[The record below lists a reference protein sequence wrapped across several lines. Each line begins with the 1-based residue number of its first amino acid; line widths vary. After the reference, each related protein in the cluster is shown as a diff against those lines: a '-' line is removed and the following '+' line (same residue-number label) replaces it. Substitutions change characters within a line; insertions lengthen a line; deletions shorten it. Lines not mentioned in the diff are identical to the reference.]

1 MLFAIPAIFLLLAA
15 AVTDIRTRKIPNVI
29 PAGMVILFF
38 AAAIALPDLNWL
50 GATATAAAVFVF
62 GAVLFATGKFGGGD
76 VKLLAAAALWAGA
89 AGIVPLLIVTTLVGG
104 VLALIQLAPRVFNRF
119 ALLVRPTLHISTTFR
134 TLPYGVAIA
143 AGGAFTI
150 VSQTILT

>member
-15 AVTDIRTRKIPNVI
+15 AVTDVLTRKIPNVI

-50 GATATAAAVFVF
+50 GATAIAAAVFLF
-62 GAVLFATGKFGGGD
+62 GAILFATGTIGGGD
-76 VKLLAAAALWAGA
+76 VKLLAAAALWAGVS
-89 AGIVPLLIVTTLVGG
+89 GIVPLIVVTALAGG
-104 VLALIQLAPRVFNRF
+104 VLAFIQLAPSLFDHARALVFSG
-119 ALLVRPTLHISTTFR
+119 VRTATKPRS
-134 TLPYGVAIA
+134 LPYGVAIA

>member
-29 PAGMVILFF
+29 PAGIVILFF
-38 AAAIALPDLNWL
+38 AAAVALPDLNWL

-62 GAVLFATGKFGGGD
+62 GAVLFATGKVGGGD
-76 VKLLAAAALWAGA
+76 VKLMAATALWAGA
-89 AGIVPLLIVTTLVGG
+89 SGIVPLLVVTALAGG
-104 VLALIQLAPRVFNRF
+104 VLAIIQLAPTVLNHL
-119 ALLVRPTLHISTTFR
+119 AMLVRPGFHTTATFR
-134 TLPYGVAIA
+134 SLPYGVAIA

>member
-1 MLFAIPAIFLLLAA
+1 MLFAVPTIFLLLAA
-15 AVTDIRTRKIPNVI
+15 AVTDIRTRKIPNAI
-29 PAGMVILFF
+29 PVGIVILFF

-50 GATATAAAVFVF
+50 GAIATAAAVFVF

-89 AGIVPLLIVTTLVGG
+89 TGIVPLLIVTALTGG
-104 VLALIQLAPRVFNRF
+104 ILALIQVVP
-119 ALLVRPTLHISTTFR
+119 ALLNNLVALVRPSFYTAIAFR
-134 TLPYGVAIA
+134 SLPYGVAIA
-143 AGGAFTI
+143 AGGTFTI